1 MSQPGLLGKS
11 LPTANC
17 CSQRP
22 DLNIDK
28 GLCLDFCVRT
38 ELAGVT
44 TLGHKQR
51 RKKKKKEGEAFLVLT
66 LQPFQEV
73 LKTQLPFQPKSNGG
87 SAEV

>member
-1 MSQPGLLGKS
+1 MLGKS

-51 RKKKKKEGEAFLVLT
+51 RKKKKKRRVRHSLFSHSSHS
-66 LQPFQEV
+66 
-73 LKTQLPFQPKSNGG
+73 KKY
-87 SAEV
+87 